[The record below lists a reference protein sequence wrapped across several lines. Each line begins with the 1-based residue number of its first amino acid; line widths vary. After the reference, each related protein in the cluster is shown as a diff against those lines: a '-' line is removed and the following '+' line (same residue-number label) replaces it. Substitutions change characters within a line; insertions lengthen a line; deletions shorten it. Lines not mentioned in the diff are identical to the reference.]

1 MLLLA
6 FESVLNLNNKH
17 CHKSWCSLLWVS
29 LTCPNFVAFMVN
41 KLKLTIWIKSGFTCD
56 CLLASLHGLMKSET
70 VPRGVGWVNGILG
83 WIAIGRPVGHCEPR
97 GVLNQNL
104 DSEVKF
110 EQLPSRG
117 MLGWTMDGSLLVAWL
132 SCQVLQW
139 WMLMDLFQDYCLA
152 EEMKPCK
159 PSSTF

>member
-1 MLLLA
+1 MQSSLG
-6 FESVLNLNNKH
+6 VLNMSQFGCFHDEQAQAHNLNQ
-17 CHKSWCSLLWVS
+17 
-29 LTCPNFVAFMVN
+29 
-41 KLKLTIWIKSGFTCD
+41 IWLYMWLFACIPAWSDEIRDDAKG
-56 CLLASLHGLMKSET
+56 
-70 VPRGVGWVNGILG
+70 
-83 WIAIGRPVGHCEPR
+83 GRMSKWYPGMDRHRAPVGHCEPR

-132 SCQVLQW
+132 SCQVLKW
-139 WMLMDLFQDYCLA
+139 WMLMDLFQDFCLA

-159 PSSTF
+159 TLLKILNPKMRQHSSQL